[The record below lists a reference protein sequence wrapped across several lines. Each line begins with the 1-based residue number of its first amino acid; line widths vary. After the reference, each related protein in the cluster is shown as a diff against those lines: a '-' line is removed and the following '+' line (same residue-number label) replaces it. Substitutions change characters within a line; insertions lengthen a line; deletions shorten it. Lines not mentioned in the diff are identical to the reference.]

1 MSTAAHKV
9 AILERRLSHLS
20 SEPRQLANA
29 MAQREAEALRWA
41 LPLLR
46 PLADAEAKRPRLSE
60 PCSACNT
67 AAGFL
72 CAHLPRR
79 T

>member
-1 MSTAAHKV
+1 MSTASHRV
-9 AILERRLSHLS
+9 AILERRLAHLS

-46 PLADAEAKRPRLSE
+46 PLADAEAKRAHLGIACP
-60 PCSACNT
+60 ACNM
-67 AAGFL
+67 AAGFI